1 LFAHG
6 ANQTGDVWWDESAL
20 VDIAGLIVND
30 PRFAPSGYRTSE
42 VRVSEQRSIAARER
56 VHFVGARH
64 ADVPSLMSGLLQAW
78 QRHHLVELARPV
90 LGALTG
96 PNGEAYGF
104 RRSCENPFVDFV
116 MAGCLSFGFVYIHP
130 FDDGNGRLHRL
141 ILHRVLC
148 VTGFTPPGVLI
159 PTSAA
164 ILHDVAGYDVALE
177 DLSRRIMPWIDYSID
192 EANGSLTVHND
203 TADLYRYPDLTVQIE
218 ALCGWFEA
226 AVRTELVEE
235 LHTLRAIDEAKE
247 LMRQIV
253 ELPDQ
258 RENLFL
264 RLCMQNFEAGRG
276 YTLSKAKRASLFA
289 ELEDEEVAR
298 LEAAIRSAFIAS

>member
-1 LFAHG
+1 
-6 ANQTGDVWWDESAL
+6 
-20 VDIAGLIVND
+20 
-30 PRFAPSGYRTSE
+30 
-42 VRVSEQRSIAARER
+42 
-56 VHFVGARH
+56 
-64 ADVPSLMSGLLQAW
+64 
-78 QRHHLVELARPV
+78 
-90 LGALTG
+90 
-96 PNGEAYGF
+96 
-104 RRSCENPFVDFV
+104 
-116 MAGCLSFGFVYIHP
+116 
-130 FDDGNGRLHRL
+130 
-141 ILHRVLC
+141 
-148 VTGFTPPGVLI
+148 
-159 PTSAA
+159 
-164 ILHDVAGYDVALE
+164 
-177 DLSRRIMPWIDYSID
+177 
-192 EANGSLTVHND
+192 VHND